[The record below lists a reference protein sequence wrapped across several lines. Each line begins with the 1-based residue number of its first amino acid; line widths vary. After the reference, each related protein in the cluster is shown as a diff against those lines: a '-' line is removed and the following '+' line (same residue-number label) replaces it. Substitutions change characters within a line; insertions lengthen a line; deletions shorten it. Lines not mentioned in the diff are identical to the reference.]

1 MSLSQPE
8 LACES
13 VLLALKVSR
22 LTFSFQETPFSCYV
36 TIRKKFVKNYNTEM
50 SNMLPVIDGLK
61 SANTSEKFESLEKE
75 NTFMKIKLE
84 EAERIKE
91 EILNENE
98 SFKFEIEAL
107 EEACKQR
114 VAAVAEE
121 KRIISENLNLK
132 ISLEKV
138 KQEKALVESELASA
152 VKETKNLNKSVKL
165 NEKKVYDL
173 EKENRKVK
181 EDLLLEKEEFSILRA
196 QVNKEKK
203 DNEKRNKK
211 NEKKEFLKNL
221 TADSNQDKY
230 QCKQCDE
237 LFNEED
243 KLRNHKLNHH
253 TRSISTQTNVK
264 ISVDRKIQVKD
275 SELNNL
281 EISAKNDFEKYSC
294 FYCAHIITSE
304 DLLKKHIGECHGLHE
319 PSFPKFSK
327 SQSNQSKMKPLH
339 ISSTLLS
346 FPVGFPPPTFPQSF
360 NYPSLAPSFLL
371 SKCEYCGWYASCG
384 TEMMKHKKNV
394 HNDHENPFK
403 F

>member
-1 MSLSQPE
+1 
-8 LACES
+8 
-13 VLLALKVSR
+13 
-22 LTFSFQETPFSCYV
+22 
-36 TIRKKFVKNYNTEM
+36 
-50 SNMLPVIDGLK
+50 MLPVIDGLK

-75 NTFMKIKLE
+75 NIFMKIKLE

-138 KQEKALVESELASA
+138 KQEKALVESELESA
-152 VKETKNLNKSVKL
+152 VKETRNVNKSVKQ

-221 TADSNQDKY
+221 TADSIQDKY

-253 TRSISTQTNVK
+253 TRSISTQTDAK
-264 ISVDRKIQVKD
+264 ISVDRQTSRKSGHVGTCAQAQMKFGRQTSPFSNKFASIYRIYYKI
-275 SELNNL
+275 
-281 EISAKNDFEKYSC
+281 
-294 FYCAHIITSE
+294 
-304 DLLKKHIGECHGLHE
+304 
-319 PSFPKFSK
+319 
-327 SQSNQSKMKPLH
+327 
-339 ISSTLLS
+339 
-346 FPVGFPPPTFPQSF
+346 
-360 NYPSLAPSFLL
+360 
-371 SKCEYCGWYASCG
+371 
-384 TEMMKHKKNV
+384 
-394 HNDHENPFK
+394 
-403 F
+403 